1 VLLVRTT
8 DYTATNGTSVVLAL
22 AATLND
28 TLVVVAYGAFNVA
41 NTYTQAEA
49 DARYPLNTSSFFAGK
64 NKVINGNFGIWQRGT
79 SFTIAS
85 GSAYTADR
93 FQVSSGS
100 GGTVAATRQTFTA
113 GQTDVPNAIYF
124 LQLAYS
130 VSGTDAVLIDH
141 RVEDVNTFAGQSV
154 TFSFYAK
161 VSSGTK
167 SITPRFVQ
175 DFGSGGSATVVTNL
189 TAQTLTT
196 SWQRFT
202 ITSTVPSVSGKTIGT
217 SSYLRLDLL
226 ASPSGTLTYSLANV
240 QLEAGST
247 ATAFQTA
254 TGTIQGELAACQRYY
269 YRNVSNAAYGNLATT
284 GYCNA
289 TTTGIMGTQFPVQMR
304 IAPTAIETT
313 GTLSNYALINAS
325 GSVIA
330 ATAITYD
337 SNTNAQI
344 GAFTVTTAASM
355 TLGQG
360 TQLRANNSTTA
371 YIGWSAE
378 L

>member
-1 VLLVRTT
+1 MATT
-8 DYTATNGTSVVLAL
+8 TPFYQWSV
-22 AATLND
+22 
-28 TLVVVAYGAFNVA
+28 
-41 NTYTQAEA
+41 
-49 DARYPLNTSSFFAGK
+49 PTSSDLVKNGATAIETLGDSVDASLWNVGYGQAGK

-175 DFGSGGSATVVTNL
+175 DFGSGGSATVVTSL

-269 YRNVSNAAYGNLATT
+269 YSHVSGDAKSIANSAYYASNQVYGTLQFPVTMRVAPTAVFATGTDYYSNAAAGTSDLLNSFTADRLSTNGCWIFNSTEASGTI
-284 GYCNA
+284 GYA
-289 TTTGIMGTQFPVQMR
+289 GVFR
-304 IAPTAIETT
+304 TA
-313 GTLSNYALINAS
+313 NAS
-325 GSVIA
+325 ASL
-330 ATAITYD
+330 
-337 SNTNAQI
+337 
-344 GAFTVTTAASM
+344 AF
-355 TLGQG
+355 
-360 TQLRANNSTTA
+360 
-371 YIGWSAE
+371 SAE